1 VNGDG
6 CGEDRVRASAFYR
19 GQREVEAPVAA
30 SMAGHEGA
38 ITHSEEGGIYD
49 RVKHATELRRGT
61 SVGVAP
67 WHGRGAAR
75 HPWLCGARGGGD
87 GAAGSVRAGGRGRGA
102 RHGGPARPAWP
113 LGAKK
118 AGWSGWPLGRLGR
131 KLKKNSFLIK
141 IEFLNMPWLWKLA
154 QGDLGAIWTQG
165 FFLNSSRLL
174 KYFRKMK
181 YAMPCYAT
189 LGKN

>member
-19 GQREVEAPVAA
+19 GQREPEAPVAA
-30 SMAGHEGA
+30 SMASHEGA
-38 ITHSEEGGIYD
+38 VTHSEEGGIYD

-87 GAAGSVRAGGRGRGA
+87 GAAGSVRAGGRGRGGTAWWAGSACLAA
-102 RHGGPARPAWP
+102 RGQKGRMVWLATGPIGP
-113 LGAKK
+113 KVEEK
-118 AGWSGWPLGRLGR
+118 FFSD
-131 KLKKNSFLIK
+131 KN
-141 IEFLNMPWLWKLA
+141 
-154 QGDLGAIWTQG
+154 
-165 FFLNSSRLL
+165 
-174 KYFRKMK
+174 
-181 YAMPCYAT
+181 
-189 LGKN
+189 